1 MADFRF
7 DLEHFVR
14 AYLDLHKEWGLFY
27 EGDNRFWKEAVE
39 AGSGKDANFQDFL
52 QMYRKIKSKSVND
65 VLDVLSELRTNPNAG
80 DVKNTIKFVVEQV
93 FFPKNNGNS
102 RGYDNTQYVQMF
114 LNRLN
119 QFKDKDLVY
128 EALKSLKSVSDYKRP
143 GTEQYGLP
151 MSKQRMSVYKDI
163 ATMMANN
170 HNATTDDVS
179 EMIYFADT
187 PDAAMKIINDVFA
200 KTDEDLDIE
209 LNKDVPGTDAVGSI
223 LNKPRFVVRTVLDRR
238 DLNPE
243 LSKQMG
249 ATYDSAPI
257 KEFYKQL
264 AQWEKIATE
273 KYDFDKVIG
282 SGDTQY
288 VTNYENTLEEQNIGL
303 VNTNERL
310 SADNFRLTQSRDQ
323 YRENYEHEKE
333 LRARLLKKFED
344 ERAAVSSLNEMLQS
358 ALAVIAAY
366 ENGERDVDKAGVFN
380 KAAAKVKMKEQVE
393 KANADLRRARE
404 REEKRKAALVARQ
417 LQEGQAISR

>member
-1 MADFRF
+1 MADFKF
-7 DLEHFVR
+7 DLENFVR
-14 AYLDLHKEWGLFY
+14 VYLDLQKEKGWDGNVEENYWADAVYTILDQGRGLD
-27 EGDNRFWKEAVE
+27 E
-39 AGSGKDANFQDFL
+39 FL
-52 QMYRKIKSKSVND
+52 QEHSKVNSQSVKD
-65 VLDVLSELRTNPNAG
+65 VLNFLSGVQKNQNV
-80 DVKNTIKFVVEQV
+80 DDIKNTIKFVAEQV
-93 FFPKNNGNS
+93 FCPKNNGNS
-102 RGYDNTQYVQMF
+102 RGYGNTPYVQMF

-143 GTEQYGLP
+143 GAEQYGLP

-163 ATMMANN
+163 ATMLANN
-170 HNATTDDVS
+170 QNATIDDIL

-209 LNKDVPGTDAVGSI
+209 LNKDVPGTDTVGSI
-223 LNKPRFVVRTVLDRR
+223 LNKPRFVIRTVLDRQ

-249 ATYDSAPI
+249 AIDSAPI

-358 ALAVIAAY
+358 ALSVIAAY

-393 KANADLRRARE
+393 KANADLKRARE
-404 REEKRKAALVARQ
+404 REEKRKAALAARQ
-417 LQEGQAISR
+417 LKEGQAISI

>member
-1 MADFRF
+1 MADFKF

-14 AYLDLHKEWGLFY
+14 AYLDLQKEWDY

-39 AGSGKDANFQDFL
+39 AGSGKDASFQDFL
-52 QMYRKIKSKSVND
+52 QMHRKIKSKSVND
-65 VLDVLSELRTNPNAG
+65 VLGVLSELRTNPNAG

-93 FFPKNNGNS
+93 FFLRNNGNS
-102 RGYDNTQYVQMF
+102 RGYDNTPYVQMF

-128 EALKSLKSVSDYKRP
+128 EALKSLKSISDYKRP
-143 GTEQYGLP
+143 GAEQYGLP

-163 ATMMANN
+163 ATMLANN
-170 HNATTDDVS
+170 QNATIDDIF

-209 LNKDVPGTDAVGSI
+209 LNKDVPGTDTVGSI
-223 LNKPRFVVRTVLDRR
+223 LNKPGFVVRTVLNRQ

-249 ATYDSAPI
+249 AIDSAPI

-344 ERAAVSSLNEMLQS
+344 ERAAVYSLNEMLQS

-393 KANADLRRARE
+393 KANAELKRARE

-417 LQEGQAISR
+417 LKEGQAISI

>member
-1 MADFRF
+1 MADFKF
-7 DLEHFVR
+7 DLENFVR
-14 AYLDLHKEWGLFY
+14 VYLDLQKEKGWDGNVEENYWTGAVYTILDQGRGLD
-27 EGDNRFWKEAVE
+27 E
-39 AGSGKDANFQDFL
+39 FL
-52 QMYRKIKSKSVND
+52 QEHTKVNSQSVKD
-65 VLDVLSELRTNPNAG
+65 VLNFLSGVQKNQNV
-80 DVKNTIKFVVEQV
+80 DDIKNTIKFVAEQV
-93 FFPKNNGNS
+93 FCPKNNGNS
-102 RGYDNTQYVQMF
+102 RGYGNTPYVQMF

-128 EALKSLKSVSDYKRP
+128 DALKSLKSVSDYKRP
-143 GTEQYGLP
+143 GAEQYGLP
-151 MSKQRMSVYKDI
+151 ISKQRMSVYKDI
-163 ATMMANN
+163 ATMLANN
-170 HNATTDDVS
+170 QNATIDDIL

-200 KTDEDLDIE
+200 KTDDDLDIE
-209 LNKDVPGTDAVGSI
+209 LNKDVPGTDTVGSI
-223 LNKPRFVVRTVLDRR
+223 LNKPRFVVRTVLDRQ

-249 ATYDSAPI
+249 AIDSAPI

-303 VNTNERL
+303 VNTNEKL
-310 SADNFRLTQSRDQ
+310 SVDNFKLTQSRDQ

-393 KANADLRRARE
+393 KANADLKRARE
-404 REEKRKAALVARQ
+404 REEKRKAALAARQ
-417 LQEGQAISR
+417 LKEGQAISI

>member
-1 MADFRF
+1 MADFKF
-7 DLEHFVR
+7 DLENFVR
-14 AYLDLHKEWGLFY
+14 VYLDLQKEKGWDGNVEENYWAGAVYTILDQGRGLD
-27 EGDNRFWKEAVE
+27 E
-39 AGSGKDANFQDFL
+39 FL
-52 QMYRKIKSKSVND
+52 QEHTKVNSQSVKD
-65 VLDVLSELRTNPNAG
+65 VLNFLSGVQKNQNV
-80 DVKNTIKFVVEQV
+80 DDIKNTIKFVAEQV
-93 FFPKNNGNS
+93 FCPKNNGNS
-102 RGYDNTQYVQMF
+102 RGYGNTPYVQMF

-128 EALKSLKSVSDYKRP
+128 DALKSLKSVSDYKRP
-143 GTEQYGLP
+143 GAEQYGLP
-151 MSKQRMSVYKDI
+151 ISKQRMSVYKDI
-163 ATMMANN
+163 ATMLANN
-170 HNATTDDVS
+170 QNATIDDIL

-209 LNKDVPGTDAVGSI
+209 LNKDVPGTDTVDSI
-223 LNKPRFVVRTVLDRR
+223 LNKPRFVVRTVLDRQG
-238 DLNPE
+238 LNPE

-249 ATYDSAPI
+249 AIDSAPI

-288 VTNYENTLEEQNIGL
+288 VINYENTLEEQNIGL

-358 ALAVIAAY
+358 ALSVIAAY

-393 KANADLRRARE
+393 KANADLKRARE
-404 REEKRKAALVARQ
+404 REEKRKAALAARQ
-417 LQEGQAISR
+417 LKEGQAISI

>member
-1 MADFRF
+1 MADFKF
-7 DLEHFVR
+7 DLENFVR
-14 AYLDLHKEWGLFY
+14 VYLDLQKEKGWDGNVEENYWAGAVYTILDQGRGLD
-27 EGDNRFWKEAVE
+27 E
-39 AGSGKDANFQDFL
+39 FL
-52 QMYRKIKSKSVND
+52 QEHTKVNSQSVKD
-65 VLDVLSELRTNPNAG
+65 VLNFLSGVQKNQNV
-80 DVKNTIKFVVEQV
+80 DDIKNTIKFVAEQV
-93 FFPKNNGNS
+93 FCPKNNGNS
-102 RGYDNTQYVQMF
+102 RGYGNTPYVQMF

-143 GTEQYGLP
+143 GAEQYGLP
-151 MSKQRMSVYKDI
+151 ISKQRMSVYKDI
-163 ATMMANN
+163 ATMLANN
-170 HNATTDDVS
+170 QNATIDDIL

-209 LNKDVPGTDAVGSI
+209 LNKDVPGTDTVDSI
-223 LNKPRFVVRTVLDRR
+223 LNKPRFVVRTVLDRQG
-238 DLNPE
+238 LNPE

-249 ATYDSAPI
+249 AIDSAPI

-288 VTNYENTLEEQNIGL
+288 VINYENTLEEQNIGL

-344 ERAAVSSLNEMLQS
+344 ERAAVYSLNEMLQS

-393 KANADLRRARE
+393 KANADLKRARE
-404 REEKRKAALVARQ
+404 REEKRKAALAARQ
-417 LQEGQAISR
+417 LKEGQAISI

>member
-1 MADFRF
+1 MADFKF
-7 DLEHFVR
+7 DLENFVR
-14 AYLDLHKEWGLFY
+14 VYLDLQKEKGWDGNVEENYWAGAVYTILDQGRGLD
-27 EGDNRFWKEAVE
+27 E
-39 AGSGKDANFQDFL
+39 FL
-52 QMYRKIKSKSVND
+52 QEHTKVNSQSVKD
-65 VLDVLSELRTNPNAG
+65 VLNFLSGVQKNQNV
-80 DVKNTIKFVVEQV
+80 DDIKNTIKFVAEQV
-93 FFPKNNGNS
+93 FCPKNNGNS
-102 RGYDNTQYVQMF
+102 RGYGNTPYVQMF

-143 GTEQYGLP
+143 GAEQYGLP

-163 ATMMANN
+163 ATMLANN
-170 HNATTDDVS
+170 QNATIDDIL

-209 LNKDVPGTDAVGSI
+209 LNKDVPGTDTVDSI
-223 LNKPRFVVRTVLDRR
+223 LNKPRFVVRTVLDRQG
-238 DLNPE
+238 LNPE

-249 ATYDSAPI
+249 AIDSAPI

-358 ALAVIAAY
+358 ALSVIAAY

-393 KANADLRRARE
+393 KANAELKRARE
-404 REEKRKAALVARQ
+404 REEKRKAALAARQ
-417 LQEGQAISR
+417 LKEGQAISI

>member
-1 MADFRF
+1 MADFKF
-7 DLEHFVR
+7 DLENFVR
-14 AYLDLHKEWGLFY
+14 VYLDLQKEKGWDGNVEENYWAGAVYTILDQGRGLD
-27 EGDNRFWKEAVE
+27 E
-39 AGSGKDANFQDFL
+39 FL
-52 QMYRKIKSKSVND
+52 QEHTKVNSQSVKD
-65 VLDVLSELRTNPNAG
+65 VLNFLSGVQKNQNV
-80 DVKNTIKFVVEQV
+80 DDIKNTIKFVAEQV
-93 FFPKNNGNS
+93 FCPKNNGNS
-102 RGYDNTQYVQMF
+102 RGYGNTPYVQMF

-143 GTEQYGLP
+143 GAEQYGLP
-151 MSKQRMSVYKDI
+151 ISKQRMSVYKDI
-163 ATMMANN
+163 ATMLANN
-170 HNATTDDVS
+170 QNATIDDIL

-209 LNKDVPGTDAVGSI
+209 LNKDVPGTDTVGSI
-223 LNKPRFVVRTVLDRR
+223 LNKPRFVVRTVLDRQG
-238 DLNPE
+238 LNPE

-249 ATYDSAPI
+249 AIDSAPI

-303 VNTNERL
+303 VNTNEKL

-344 ERAAVSSLNEMLQS
+344 ERAAVYSLNEMLQS
-358 ALAVIAAY
+358 ALSVIAAY

-393 KANADLRRARE
+393 KANADLKRARE
-404 REEKRKAALVARQ
+404 REEKRKAALAARQ
-417 LQEGQAISR
+417 LKEGQAISI

>member
-1 MADFRF
+1 MADFKF
-7 DLEHFVR
+7 DLENFVR
-14 AYLDLHKEWGLFY
+14 VYLDLQKEKGWDGNVEENYWAGAVYTILDQGRGLD
-27 EGDNRFWKEAVE
+27 E
-39 AGSGKDANFQDFL
+39 FL
-52 QMYRKIKSKSVND
+52 QEHTKVNSQSVKD
-65 VLDVLSELRTNPNAG
+65 VLNFLSGVQKNQNV
-80 DVKNTIKFVVEQV
+80 DDIKNTIKFVAEQV
-93 FFPKNNGNS
+93 FCPKNNGNS
-102 RGYDNTQYVQMF
+102 RGYGNTPYVQMF

-143 GTEQYGLP
+143 GAEQYGLP
-151 MSKQRMSVYKDI
+151 MPKQRMSVYKDI
-163 ATMMANN
+163 ATMLANN
-170 HNATTDDVS
+170 QNATIDDIL

-209 LNKDVPGTDAVGSI
+209 LNKDVPGTDTVGSI
-223 LNKPRFVVRTVLDRR
+223 LNKPRFVVRTVLDRQG
-238 DLNPE
+238 LNPE

-249 ATYDSAPI
+249 AIDSAPI

-393 KANADLRRARE
+393 KANADLKRARE
-404 REEKRKAALVARQ
+404 REEKRKAALAARQ
-417 LQEGQAISR
+417 LQEGQAISI

>member
-1 MADFRF
+1 MADFKF
-7 DLEHFVR
+7 DLENFVR
-14 AYLDLHKEWGLFY
+14 VYLDLQKEKGWDGNVEENYWAGAVDTILDQGRGLD
-27 EGDNRFWKEAVE
+27 E
-39 AGSGKDANFQDFL
+39 FL
-52 QMYRKIKSKSVND
+52 QEHTKVNSQSVKD
-65 VLDVLSELRTNPNAG
+65 VLNFLSGVQKNQNV
-80 DVKNTIKFVVEQV
+80 DDIKNTIKFVAEQV
-93 FFPKNNGNS
+93 FCPKNNGNS
-102 RGYDNTQYVQMF
+102 RGYGNTPYVQMF

-143 GTEQYGLP
+143 GAEQYGLP
-151 MSKQRMSVYKDI
+151 ISKQRMSVYKDI
-163 ATMMANN
+163 ATMLANN
-170 HNATTDDVS
+170 QNATIDDIL

-200 KTDEDLDIE
+200 KTDDDLDIE
-209 LNKDVPGTDAVGSI
+209 LNKDVPGTDTVGSI
-223 LNKPRFVVRTVLDRR
+223 LNKPRFVIRTVLDRQ

-249 ATYDSAPI
+249 AIDSAPI
-257 KEFYKQL
+257 KEFYKLL

-380 KAAAKVKMKEQVE
+380 KAAAKVKMKERVE
-393 KANADLRRARE
+393 KANADLKRARE
-404 REEKRKAALVARQ
+404 REEKRKAALAARQ
-417 LQEGQAISR
+417 LKEGQAISI

>member
-1 MADFRF
+1 MSDFKF
-7 DLEHFVR
+7 DLENFVR
-14 AYLDLHKEWGLFY
+14 VYLDLQKEKGWDGNVEENYWADAVYTILDQGRGLD
-27 EGDNRFWKEAVE
+27 E
-39 AGSGKDANFQDFL
+39 FL
-52 QMYRKIKSKSVND
+52 QEHTKVNSQSVKD
-65 VLDVLSELRTNPNAG
+65 VLNFLSGVQKNQNV
-80 DVKNTIKFVVEQV
+80 DDIKNTIKFVAEQV
-93 FFPKNNGNS
+93 FCPKNNGNS
-102 RGYDNTQYVQMF
+102 RGYGNTPYVQMF

-143 GTEQYGLP
+143 GAEQYGLP

-163 ATMMANN
+163 ATMLANN
-170 HNATTDDVS
+170 KNATIDDIS

-209 LNKDVPGTDAVGSI
+209 LNKDVPGTDTVGSI
-223 LNKPRFVVRTVLDRR
+223 LNKPRFVVRTVLDRQ

-249 ATYDSAPI
+249 AIDSAPI
-257 KEFYKQL
+257 KEFYKLL

-288 VTNYENTLEEQNIGL
+288 VINYENTLEEQNIGL

-366 ENGERDVDKAGVFN
+366 EDGERDADKAGVFN
-380 KAAAKVKMKEQVE
+380 KAAAKIKMKEAVE
-393 KANADLRRARE
+393 KANADLKRARE
-404 REEKRKAALVARQ
+404 QEEKRKAALAARQ
-417 LQEGQAISR
+417 LQEGQAISI

>member
-1 MADFRF
+1 MADFKF
-7 DLEHFVR
+7 DLENFVR
-14 AYLDLHKEWGLFY
+14 VYLDLQKEKGWDGNVEENYWTGAVYTILDQGRGLD
-27 EGDNRFWKEAVE
+27 E
-39 AGSGKDANFQDFL
+39 FL
-52 QMYRKIKSKSVND
+52 QEHTKVNSQSVKD
-65 VLDVLSELRTNPNAG
+65 VLNFLSGVQKNQNV
-80 DVKNTIKFVVEQV
+80 DDIKNTIKFVAEQV
-93 FFPKNNGNS
+93 FCPKNNGNS
-102 RGYDNTQYVQMF
+102 RGYGNTPYVQMF

-143 GTEQYGLP
+143 GAEQYGLP
-151 MSKQRMSVYKDI
+151 ISKQRMSVYKDI
-163 ATMMANN
+163 ATMLANN
-170 HNATTDDVS
+170 KNATIDDIL

-200 KTDEDLDIE
+200 KTDDDLDIE
-209 LNKDVPGTDAVGSI
+209 LNKDVPGTDTVGSI
-223 LNKPRFVVRTVLDRR
+223 LNKPRSVIRTVLDRQ

-249 ATYDSAPI
+249 AIDSAPI
-257 KEFYKQL
+257 KEFYKLL

-303 VNTNERL
+303 VNTNEKL
-310 SADNFRLTQSRDQ
+310 SVDNFKLTQSRDQ

-344 ERAAVSSLNEMLQS
+344 ERAAVYSLNEMLQS
-358 ALAVIAAY
+358 ALSVIAAY

-393 KANADLRRARE
+393 KANADLKRARE
-404 REEKRKAALVARQ
+404 REEKRKAALAARQ
-417 LQEGQAISR
+417 LKEGQAISI

>member
-1 MADFRF
+1 MADFKF
-7 DLEHFVR
+7 DLENFVR
-14 AYLDLHKEWGLFY
+14 VYLDLQKEKGWDGNVEENYWAGAVYTILDQGRGLD
-27 EGDNRFWKEAVE
+27 E
-39 AGSGKDANFQDFL
+39 FL
-52 QMYRKIKSKSVND
+52 QEHTKVNSQSVKD
-65 VLDVLSELRTNPNAG
+65 VLNFLSGVQKNQNV
-80 DVKNTIKFVVEQV
+80 DDIKNTIKFVAEQV
-93 FFPKNNGNS
+93 FCPKNNGNS
-102 RGYDNTQYVQMF
+102 RGYGNTPYVQMF

-143 GTEQYGLP
+143 GAEQYGLP
-151 MSKQRMSVYKDI
+151 ISKQRMSVYKDI
-163 ATMMANN
+163 ATMLANN
-170 HNATTDDVS
+170 QNATIDDIL

-209 LNKDVPGTDAVGSI
+209 LNKDVPGTDTVDSI
-223 LNKPRFVVRTVLDRR
+223 LNKPRFVVRTVLDRQG
-238 DLNPE
+238 LNPE

-249 ATYDSAPI
+249 AIDSAPI

-303 VNTNERL
+303 VNANERL
-310 SADNFRLTQSRDQ
+310 SVDNFKLTQSRDQ

-344 ERAAVSSLNEMLQS
+344 ERAAVFSLNEMLQS

-393 KANADLRRARE
+393 KANAELKRARE
-404 REEKRKAALVARQ
+404 REEKRKAALAARQ
-417 LQEGQAISR
+417 LKEGQAISI

>member
-1 MADFRF
+1 MADFKF
-7 DLEHFVR
+7 DLENFVR
-14 AYLDLHKEWGLFY
+14 VYLDLQKEKGWDGNVEENYWAGAVYTILDQGRGLD
-27 EGDNRFWKEAVE
+27 E
-39 AGSGKDANFQDFL
+39 FL
-52 QMYRKIKSKSVND
+52 QEHTKVNSQSVKD
-65 VLDVLSELRTNPNAG
+65 VLNFLSGVQKNQNV
-80 DVKNTIKFVVEQV
+80 DDIKNTIKFVAEQV
-93 FFPKNNGNS
+93 FCPKNNGNS
-102 RGYDNTQYVQMF
+102 RGYGNTPYVQMF

-143 GTEQYGLP
+143 GAEQYGLP
-151 MSKQRMSVYKDI
+151 ISKQRMSVYKDI
-163 ATMMANN
+163 ATMLANN
-170 HNATTDDVS
+170 QNATIDDIL

-209 LNKDVPGTDAVGSI
+209 LNKDVPGTDTVDSI
-223 LNKPRFVVRTVLDRR
+223 LNKPRFVVRTVLDRQG
-238 DLNPE
+238 LNPE

-249 ATYDSAPI
+249 AIDSAPI

-288 VTNYENTLEEQNIGL
+288 VINYENTLEEQNIGL

-393 KANADLRRARE
+393 KANADLKRARE
-404 REEKRKAALVARQ
+404 REEKRKAALAARQ
-417 LQEGQAISR
+417 LKEGQAISI